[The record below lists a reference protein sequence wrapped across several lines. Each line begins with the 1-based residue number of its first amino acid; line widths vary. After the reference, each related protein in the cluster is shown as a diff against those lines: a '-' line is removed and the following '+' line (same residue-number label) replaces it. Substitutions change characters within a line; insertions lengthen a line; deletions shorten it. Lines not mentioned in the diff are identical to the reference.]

1 MYVDNVY
8 KKISQDLQNDFE
20 ALLIGIIGMKKNAFY
35 AVAIYR

>member
-20 ALLIGIIGMKKNAFY
+20 ALLIGIIGFKENSFY
-35 AVAIYR
+35 SVAIYQ